1 MSRTKP
7 RGSAKDKGR
16 WLVIAAWPPELAYL
30 NAGLLDLPAQVRQRV
45 VLASVGV
52 GLVEAGIATAQLLA
66 KNQPDFVLLVGT
78 AGVYPVQPLA
88 LDQAAIAQRVRLLPQ
103 ILSGKHAYLPAII
116 PTEVRTSPTLVRA
129 LRKAT
134 RLPYA
139 DVACPM
145 GITAT
150 KQAAVAAGKLS
161 GCALENLEAFAVARA
176 AAVANVPFAAVL
188 GVANHVGPNG
198 HREWERHAKA
208 AAESACRAVVAF
220 FTDYGAHVT
229 LPPAGSSPAFAARSK
244 STSMARHASGAMVRV
259 SSLAYMPK

>member
-1 MSRTKP
+1 MSKTKP
-7 RGSAKDKGR
+7 RGFAKNEGR

-30 NAGLLDLPAQVRQRV
+30 DAGLLDLPAQVRQRV

-52 GLVEAGIATAQLLA
+52 GMVEAGIATAQLLA
-66 KNQPDFVLLVGT
+66 RNQPDLVLLVGT
-78 AGVYPVQPLA
+78 AGVYPGQPLA

-103 ILSGKHAYLPAII
+103 ILPGKHAYLPTIV
-116 PTEVRTSPTLVRA
+116 PTEVKASASLVRS
-129 LRKAT
+129 LRKAAH
-134 RLPYA
+134 LPYA
-139 DVACPM
+139 DVACPI

-176 AAVANVPFAAVL
+176 AALAKVPFAAVL

-198 HREWERHAKA
+198 HREWERHAKS
-208 AAESACRAVVAF
+208 AAENACRAVVAF
-220 FTDYGAHVT
+220 FTDYGPHVT
-229 LPPAGSSPAFAARSK
+229 LPPAGSSPALSARSK
-244 STSMARHASGAMVRV
+244 STSIARHASGAMARV